1 MSATTWGTPE
11 LDGIK
16 PAPEAKRDE
25 WDGRAH
31 NRLWNWCSGT
41 CAASIKLYG
50 QGATG
55 KRLRRMD
62 YLRRARDT
70 WLLDMRTTPREDI
83 TQGYADTMWQELMD
97 AAEEAAARD
106 ILGDERLAIRY
117 LALQPPKV
125 RKA

>member
-1 MSATTWGTPE
+1 MTDADRNTREFETIP
-11 LDGIK
+11 
-16 PAPEAKRDE
+16 PAPTAKRDE

-50 QGATG
+50 QGSTG

-83 TQGYADTMWQELMD
+83 TQGYADTMWQELME
-97 AAEEAAARD
+97 AAEQAAARD
-106 ILGDERLAIRY
+106 ILGDEGVALRY
-117 LALQPPKV
+117 VALVPAKPG
-125 RKA
+125 RA